1 MGDEE
6 EVGGGLRKHREMRK
20 KWVEDFEQMLNV
32 EDDIDANRNVIRM
45 SLLVEFNEKD
55 KTIEDKREAVNEM
68 KTEKAPRL
76 DGLPMECLVEGDL
89 TVFLLLRR
97 LLNESFDKRAV
108 PMDSGAECNIY
119 NLP

>member
-1 MGDEE
+1 MGG
-6 EVGGGLRKHREMRK
+6 VLQKHWEMRK
-20 KWVEDFEQMLNV
+20 KLVEDFEYMLNV
-32 EDDIDANRNVIRM
+32 EDDIDANKNVIRM
-45 SLLVEFNEKD
+45 SLMVEFNEKD

-76 DGLPMECLVEGDL
+76 DGLPMECLLEGDL
-89 TVFLLLRR
+89 TVFLRR